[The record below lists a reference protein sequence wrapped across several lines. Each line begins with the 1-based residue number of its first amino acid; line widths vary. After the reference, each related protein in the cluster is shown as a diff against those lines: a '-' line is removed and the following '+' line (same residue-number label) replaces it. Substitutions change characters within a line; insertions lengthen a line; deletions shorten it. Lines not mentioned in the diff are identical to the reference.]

1 MDFQRILQTNKVS
14 SSILIFVI
22 FLSIIHFLIRP
33 SIVYNKDGSFKQFGI
48 GYQNKTVV
56 PIWVVCII
64 LAIFSYLAVCWVS
77 IMNL

>member
-14 SSILIFVI
+14 SSILIFII

-48 GYQNKTVV
+48 GYGTART
-56 PIWVVCII
+56 
-64 LAIFSYLAVCWVS
+64 AISVYSGQFMYSTMKDLLNSY
-77 IMNL
+77 